1 MPPKRKSL
9 KRKSPVKRNK
19 SKKRASPKAKE
30 VLHAVTE
37 TMTCEM
43 GSNGVPVCQRETKE
57 IKCTQNKKGVVTCK
71 TM

>member
-1 MPPKRKSL
+1 
-9 KRKSPVKRNK
+9 
-19 SKKRASPKAKE
+19 
-30 VLHAVTE
+30 
-37 TMTCEM
+37 MTCEM